1 MYQINLKYILND
13 ILPIRVIKTLT
24 HKKMGFLEMI

>member
-1 MYQINLKYILND
+1 MYQINPEYILND
-13 ILPIRVIKTLT
+13 ILPIKTIKTLT